1 MEFHIRCD
9 PVDISRYVFTPG
21 DHARARR
28 IADAFTEPYL
38 VTDSRGYL
46 VFSGTYEGVF
56 MTVCA
61 TGMGGPTV
69 AIALE
74 ELAHMGADTFIRVGS
89 CGVFQE
95 GMTVGD
101 IIISTGAVR
110 YGGTSAAYLPLSFP
124 AVPTFEVTRWLIDA
138 ARELNIPVYV
148 GQGASGDAFY
158 APREPRE
165 RELEIPTCG
174 P

>member
-1 MEFHIRCD
+1 VRRTEGTNRPQGWPSLSANQTRTDWNSERAGVEFHIRCD

-28 IADAFTEPYL
+28 FADAFTEPYL
-38 VTDSRGYL
+38 VTDSRG
-46 VFSGTYEGVF
+46 
-56 MTVCA
+56 
-61 TGMGGPTV
+61 
-69 AIALE
+69 
-74 ELAHMGADTFIRVGS
+74 
-89 CGVFQE
+89 
-95 GMTVGD
+95 
-101 IIISTGAVR
+101 
-110 YGGTSAAYLPLSFP
+110 YLPLSFP

-148 GQGASGDAFY
+148 ALGASGDAFY